1 MTTEE
6 LRAAFEEVAESIRLD
21 LPCVSALR
29 TLRTAIDRVIEADE
43 ADTKALVR
51 GWCAEIFD
59 EATDAC

>member
-6 LRAAFEEVAESIRLD
+6 LRAAFEEVAEAIRLD

-43 ADTKALVR
+43 ADTKALVGVVCR
-51 GWCAEIFD
+51 DF
-59 EATDAC
+59 